1 MQPRQGITDPAQQ
14 QLVLGGEGISCCL
27 FCTARRLQ
35 SMARILCSG
44 CMWGETVDSS
54 DIDAT
59 IWPRAAAIAER
70 LWSPASVKDGKNRV
84 LITFFIDLIATFL
97 GSMIALAG
105 DRHRSRVTPNSMVPL
120 SAKQVTQIASLS
132 PVLRV
137 SPSDPLEMLM

>member
-1 MQPRQGITDPAQQ
+1 
-14 QLVLGGEGISCCL
+14 
-27 FCTARRLQ
+27 
-35 SMARILCSG
+35 
-44 CMWGETVDSS
+44 MWGETVDSS